1 MIHSKNSEKKTKQKT
16 NQNEIAIDKV
26 VVSVGVWHR
35 RISYQA
41 KVNHEV
47 VKFIQQPFL
56 CEIASLKEGLSG
68 P

>member
-47 VKFIQQPFL
+47 
-56 CEIASLKEGLSG
+56 SLSNNRSYARLLL
-68 P
+68 